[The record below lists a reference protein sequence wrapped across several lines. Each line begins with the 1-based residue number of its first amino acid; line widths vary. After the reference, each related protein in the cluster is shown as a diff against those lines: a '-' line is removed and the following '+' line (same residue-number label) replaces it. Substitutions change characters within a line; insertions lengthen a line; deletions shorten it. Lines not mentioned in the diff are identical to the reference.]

1 MKIATKA
8 QRHKETP
15 RDLLLKNPWCL
26 GGKVFMVSGRGQTH
40 HEELVNLRSANG
52 SSR

>member
-15 RDLLLKNPWCL
+15 RDYYKKTWRL
-26 GGKVFMVSGRGQTH
+26 GVLAAIFLFLFLPLQAR
-40 HEELVNLRSANG
+40 
-52 SSR
+52 

>member
-15 RDLLLKNPWCL
+15 RDLFLKNPWCL
-26 GGKVFMVSGRGQTH
+26 DALVVKVLMVNIFFLTKIG
-40 HEELVNLRSANG
+40 
-52 SSR
+52 